1 MNTIPLNEIN
11 TNEDVTVM
19 NIINS
24 PISKKLTEMGIYKGK
39 TISIQ
44 FKAPLGDPIAVEI
57 DGCLL
62 SLRISEAKL
71 IQVHRKQL

>member
-11 TNEDVTVM
+11 TNEDVTVV
-19 NIINS
+19 NINNS
-24 PISKKLTEMGIYKGK
+24 PISNKLTEMGIYKGK

-44 FKAPLGDPIAVEI
+44 FKAPLGDPIAIEI
-57 DGCLL
+57 NGCLL

-71 IQVHRKQL
+71 IQVKRTQL